1 MDRFA
6 VMKTFVRAGHSRS
19 FTRAASQLGI
29 SRSLVTRHIAH
40 LEQRLGV
47 TLFNRSTR
55 GLNLTEE
62 GSVYLQSCEK
72 VLYDVEAAERELSQG
87 RGVPIGTLRVTAP
100 KSFGLAQFGDALIDF
115 AIAQPKIKIA
125 LTLGDFT
132 FRAYDFVDG
141 GQDVAIRTV
150 GINDSSVIARRIG
163 TIQHVMCASPD
174 YIARMGAP
182 QNLAQLADAPCLI
195 HTAANENDRLW
206 TLTGPGGEVSVK
218 VDGPYM
224 SNSSLSLKQAVLSHL
239 GIGLLPAY
247 CIADE
252 IKSGRLVQILP
263 EYQAVPRPLLV
274 VYPQG
279 VAVPIKVRVF
289 IDFMAKWFAQR
300 PLWANT

>member
-6 VMKTFVRAGHSRS
+6 VMKTFVRAGHSKS
-19 FTRAASQLGI
+19 FTRAAGQLGI

-62 GSVYLQSCEK
+62 GAVYLQSCER
-72 VLYDVEAAERELSQG
+72 VLYDVEAAERDLSQG
-87 RGVPIGTLRVTAP
+87 RGMPIGTLRVTAP
-100 KSFGLAQFGDALIDF
+100 KSFGLMQFGDALIDF
-115 AIAQPKIKIA
+115 AIAQPTIKIS

-132 FRAYDFVDG
+132 FRAHDFVDG

-163 TIQHVMCASPD
+163 TIQHMMCASPD

-182 QNLAQLADAPCLI
+182 ENLMQLAEASCLI
-195 HTAANENDRLW
+195 HTAANENDRHW
-206 TLTGPGGEVSVK
+206 TLAGPGGEVSVK
-218 VDGPYM
+218 VDGPFHA
-224 SNSSLSLKQAVLSHL
+224 NSSLSLKQAVLSHL
-239 GIGLLPAY
+239 GIGLLPTY

-263 EYQAVPRPLLV
+263 EFQAVPRPLLV

-279 VAVPIKVRVF
+279 VAVPKKVRVF
-289 IDFMAKWFAQR
+289 VDFLAKWFAQR
-300 PLWANT
+300 PLWVGN

>member
-1 MDRFA
+1 
-6 VMKTFVRAGHSRS
+6 MKTFVRAGNSRS

-62 GSVYLQSCEK
+62 GGAYLQSCERI
-72 VLYDVEAAERELSQG
+72 LYDVEAAERDLSQG
-87 RGVPIGTLRVTAP
+87 RGMPIGTLRVTAP
-100 KSFGLAQFGDALIDF
+100 KSFGLMQFGEALIDF
-115 AIAQPKIKIA
+115 AIAQPKIKIS

-132 FRAYDFVDG
+132 FRPHDFADG

-150 GINDSSVIARRIG
+150 GISDSSVIARRIG
-163 TIQHVMCASPD
+163 TIQHVMCASPH

-182 QNLAQLADAPCLI
+182 ENLAQLAEAPCLT
-195 HTAANENDRLW
+195 HTAANENERLW
-206 TLTGPGGEVSVK
+206 TFTGPAGDVSVK
-218 VDGPYM
+218 VDGPYR
-224 SNSSLSLKQAVLSHL
+224 SNSSLSLRQAVLSHL

-247 CIADE
+247 CIADD

-263 EYQAVPRPLLV
+263 EFQAVPQPLLV

-279 VAVPIKVRVF
+279 IAVPVKVRVF
-289 IDFMAKWFAQR
+289 VDFLAKWFAQR
-300 PLWANT
+300 PLWAGN

>member
-6 VMKTFVRAGHSRS
+6 VMKTFVRAGHSKS
-19 FTRAASQLGI
+19 FTRAAGQLGI

-62 GSVYLQSCEK
+62 GSVYLQSCER
-72 VLYDVEAAERELSQG
+72 VLYDVEAAERDLSQG
-87 RGVPIGTLRVTAP
+87 RGMPIGTLRVTAP
-100 KSFGLAQFGDALIDF
+100 KSFGLMQFGDALIDF
-115 AIAQPKIKIA
+115 AIAQPSIKIS

-132 FRAYDFVDG
+132 FRAHDFVDG

-163 TIQHVMCASPD
+163 TIQHMMCASPD

-182 QNLAQLADAPCLI
+182 ENLTQLAEASCLI
-195 HTAANENDRLW
+195 HTAANENDRHW

-218 VDGPYM
+218 VDGPYHA
-224 SNSSLSLKQAVLSHL
+224 NSSLSLKQAALSHF
-239 GIGLLPAY
+239 GIGLLPTY

-263 EYQAVPRPLLV
+263 EFQAVPSPLLV

-279 VAVPIKVRVF
+279 VAVPKKVRVF
-289 IDFMAKWFAQR
+289 VDFLAKWFAQR
-300 PLWANT
+300 PLWDGI